1 MVRSRFRRLLVGGLA
16 ALAVAG
22 GAVAV
27 PAGAA
32 PAPLQL
38 DLGAL
43 GRLAAL
49 ATCATDDFVDGRP
62 GAVRVSY
69 GMKQLTP
76 STPTGSFILR
86 NHKGGTLFCD
96 MLGRDRPSQRPFPT
110 TSASR
115 PAVHYTNPVQN
126 WSWKPGILV
135 GTNSWL
141 RVQDPVQSART
152 RFFVDGVAGPWFVS
166 KRQGRFV
173 HLQSWLLAAE
183 VPDSAPLKVQTQV
196 RNGAGQVMTVPG
208 LSNQPRTLARGIDI
222 G

>member
-1 MVRSRFRRLLVGGLA
+1 MVRSRMRRRVVTALTAVLA
-16 ALAVAG
+16 AAGALAV
-22 GAVAV
+22 
-27 PAGAA
+27 PATAA
-32 PAPLQL
+32 PVSL

-43 GRLAAL
+43 GKAVAL
-49 ATCATDDFVDGRP
+49 TTCATDAFVDGRP

-69 GMKQLTP
+69 GMNQVTP
-76 STPTGSFILR
+76 SVPVGSFILR

-110 TSASR
+110 TSAIR

-126 WSWKPGILV
+126 WNWKPGILV
-135 GTNSWL
+135 GTSSWL

-166 KRQGRFV
+166 QRQGRFI
-173 HLQSWLLAAE
+173 HLQSWLLTTE
-183 VPDSAPLKVQTQV
+183 VPDSVPLKIQTQV

-208 LSNQPRTLARGIDI
+208 LSNQPRTLTRGIDL